1 MADESVTLRD
11 NRLLSTLP
19 VKEHDLLSPHLKS
32 VSFRLGEI
40 LFQPGDNIQHV
51 YFPTTCIVSL
61 LTDLEDGTGMEVGLV
76 GCEGIVGISAILG
89 GSETKVATVQASGG
103 AIVMRVAQ
111 LQEAFRR
118 GGPLQTQLLR
128 YTHALMTQISQSVV
142 CNVRHPVEGRMA
154 RWLLMYHDR
163 LNVDEFDMTQEFMAH
178 MLGVRRSSIT
188 EVALRLQEQGF
199 IRYHRGHITILDR
212 QGLEQFAC
220 ECYAVAKEKFDDFLL
235 QEREMPQWER
245 LTKQKRGGASV

>member
-1 MADESVTLRD
+1 MADEPVTLSD
-11 NRLLSTLP
+11 NRLLADLP
-19 VKEHDLLSPHLKS
+19 VKEYELLAPQLKS

-40 LFQPGDNIQHV
+40 LFQPGDKIEHV
-51 YFPTTCIVSL
+51 YFPTTSIVSL
-61 LTDLEDGTGMEVGLV
+61 LTDLADGSGMEVGLV
-76 GCEGIVGISAILG
+76 GSDGIVGISAILG
-89 GSETKVATVQASGG
+89 GRETKVAAVQESGE

-118 GGPLQTQLLR
+118 GGHLQTQLLR

-163 LNVDEFDMTQEFMAH
+163 LKVDEFEMTQEFMAH
-178 MLGVRRSSIT
+178 MLGVRRSSVT

-199 IRYHRGHITILDR
+199 IRYHRGHITILNR
-212 QGLEQFAC
+212 QVLEQFAC
-220 ECYAVAKEKFDDFLL
+220 ECYAVVKEKFDDFLL
-235 QEREMPQWER
+235 QEG
-245 LTKQKRGGASV
+245 KRKAVTN